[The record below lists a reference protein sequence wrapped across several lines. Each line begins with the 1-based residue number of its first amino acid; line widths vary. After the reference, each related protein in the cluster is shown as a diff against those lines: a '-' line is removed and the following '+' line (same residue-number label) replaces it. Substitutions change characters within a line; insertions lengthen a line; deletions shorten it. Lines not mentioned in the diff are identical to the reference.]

1 MLTSR
6 QLQHRLLLSYAGA
19 FAAVI
24 VAFSIAVRLSFSW
37 IIQQQVTARLETLAR
52 AGTAAIEFTPQGYSI
67 NSRSFG
73 GFVVHASTE
82 SLQWFDA
89 KKRLKASAGR
99 TPQLSVPPTV
109 GRVQLTTDASALDTY
124 TVAIADARGR
134 VHGYVRAGETINE
147 ARGAESALDF
157 GLVAASVLAIIAA
170 TVVGGTL
177 ASAAVLQ
184 REQSYERLR
193 EFTADASHELRTPL
207 TALATTA
214 GLALLEAPQLPQTT
228 HRHLKTIVSLSDQM
242 RKLVD
247 DLLILARANKSL
259 EREMFVVPV
268 DAMLQRV
275 NRIHASFAADK
286 CVNLLMHHAPPIP
299 IFGNPDQLE
308 RIVSNLVENAIRYT
322 EPGGTV
328 EASCSYDVTALRI
341 AVRDTGIGIAPEHRE
356 RVFDRLWRCDNA
368 RGDGG
373 AGLGLSIARA
383 LARRHGGDIAVWS
396 EPGIGSVFTLT
407 LPRRPPLPR

>member
-1 MLTSR
+1 
-6 QLQHRLLLSYAGA
+6 
-19 FAAVI
+19 
-24 VAFSIAVRLSFSW
+24 
-37 IIQQQVTARLETLAR
+37 
-52 AGTAAIEFTPQGYSI
+52 
-67 NSRSFG
+67 
-73 GFVVHASTE
+73 
-82 SLQWFDA
+82 
-89 KKRLKASAGR
+89 
-99 TPQLSVPPTV
+99 
-109 GRVQLTTDASALDTY
+109 
-124 TVAIADARGR
+124 

-157 GLVAASVLAIIAA
+157 GLITASVLAIIAA
-170 TVVGGTL
+170 TAVGGTL

-207 TALATTA
+207 TALAATA
-214 GLALLEAPQLPQTT
+214 GLALLEAPHLPQTT

-275 NRIHASFAADK
+275 NSTHASFAAEK
-286 CVNLLMHHAPPIP
+286 CVNLLMHQAPPIP

-328 EASCSYDVTALRI
+328 EASCSCDYTALRL
-341 AVRDTGIGIAPEHRE
+341 AVRDTGIGIAAEHRE
-356 RVFDRLWRCDNA
+356 RIFDRLWRGDNA